1 MNLRKLLFKL
11 EKHGDG
17 KAPQPRADLDL
28 IGTASVQHRGLK
40 PKVIWLYESHL
51 ASPSTSLCLR
61 GEGSPR
67 KAGWPCL
74 PLPDLTGG
82 WGRSPDLQH
91 PFSCCATHLCL
102 RTSLFMSWRRM
113 SCHRGQITMRILPHK
128 NCPHVLFSIKPH
140 IFDCLVS
147 IKSPERKNGR
157 GHCVSCNASKLQ
169 KVACF

>member
-1 MNLRKLLFKL
+1 MET
-11 EKHGDG
+11 EK
-17 KAPQPRADLDL
+17 PLNPEL
-28 IGTASVQHRGLK
+28 T
-40 PKVIWLYESHL
+40 W
-51 ASPSTSLCLR
+51 TSLGQLLYSTGGR
-61 GEGSPR
+61 SP
-67 KAGWPCL
+67 KLYGFMNPTLLLHPPPCVWWRL
-74 PLPDLTGG
+74 SQESRMAMSPLPDLTGG

-91 PFSCCATHLCL
+91 PSSCCATHLCL
-102 RTSLFMSWRRM
+102 RTLLFMSWRRM